1 MNDTDSSGV
10 TAVNITLTAG
20 NTPSVSSCSVH
31 SGSDVIAQY
40 GVSPQITIRQEQGVN
55 WVLQQDELY
64 VVKGV
69 ALAEGVFKG
78 IDGKL
83 IKWTSTN
90 LQDFFAGLLYKP
102 IGLLHPAMVPGGR
115 SPNVGT
121 IINIGYAKDFKEVH
135 ITYVVIN
142 KRIADAIETGDL
154 QNSIEA
160 SVKLGQKDA
169 EGNLTVDQVIANRV
183 ALVPNPA
190 CKSCVNY
197 HSQTVTLS
205 QTEEGIY
212 NVIMPITTLPS
223 SHDTQI
229 IKNTSL
235 NMKSIKDGMISMTGS
250 EEENKKK
257 AQMELLASLKDAGF
271 EITQA
276 APADSVQLS
285 NPSPYT
291 AGGQDPANAG
301 VNAYGNIVGKLVTDA
316 MEKQTEKF
324 MAELT
329 PIKEQVLASKI
340 QADASELEALK
351 TAVLK
356 DDPEFNFEIELAG
369 KDTFC
374 SKREFLSG
382 MLRRNSRI
390 TALAQAPPPDGQQT
404 PPNPQVTPGQTDST
418 VNLSAGDPN
427 KPEKIE
433 DLEKEAL
440 KRFGYE

>member
-1 MNDTDSSGV
+1 
-10 TAVNITLTAG
+10 
-20 NTPSVSSCSVH
+20 
-31 SGSDVIAQY
+31 
-40 GVSPQITIRQEQGVN
+40 
-55 WVLQQDELY
+55 
-64 VVKGV
+64 
-69 ALAEGVFKG
+69 
-78 IDGKL
+78 
-83 IKWTSTN
+83 
-90 LQDFFAGLLYKP
+90 
-102 IGLLHPAMVPGGR
+102 MVPGGR

-135 ITYVVIN
+135 ITYVVIS
-142 KRIADAIETGDL
+142 KRIADAIEKGDL

-160 SVKLGQKDA
+160 FVKLGQKDA
-169 EGNLTVDQVIANRV
+169 EGNFNIAQVRADRV

-197 HSQTVTLS
+197 HTQTVTLS
-205 QTEEGIY
+205 QSEEGGY
-212 NVIMPITTLPS
+212 NVIMPITTLSS

-229 IKNTSL
+229 IKNTAL
-235 NMKSIKDGMISMTGS
+235 NMKSIKDGMIPMTGS

-257 AQMELLASLKDAGF
+257 AQVEALVLLKEAGF
-271 EITQA
+271 DITQT

-285 NPSPYT
+285 SPSPYV
-291 AGGQDPANAG
+291 ASGQDPSNAG
-301 VNAYGNIVGKLVTDA
+301 VGAHGDLLGKLVEDA
-316 MEKQTEKF
+316 VDKQTEKF

-340 QADASELEALK
+340 QSEVVELEALK
-351 TAVLK
+351 IEILK

-374 SKREFLSG
+374 SKRDFLSG

-390 TALAQAPPPDGQQT
+390 TALAQTPPPEGQQT

-418 VNLSAGDPN
+418 VNLSAGDQGA
-427 KPEKIE
+427 PEDLDK
-433 DLEKEAL
+433 LEKEAL